1 MPTPEQMTPER
12 RSVSHS
18 PSPVWRPEEASAAWL
33 TDVLRDAGVIDV
45 QRVIEAAAEPV
56 GTGQM
61 ADSVRLRLT
70 YDVPA
75 SRAPATVVGKFTPAD
90 EMSRATAL
98 ALRTSEV
105 EVRFYQE
112 VAGTVG
118 VRTPRCYFAD
128 VDTASAAFVLVLQ
141 DMAPARQGDQMAG
154 CTVDEAALALDE
166 LARLHAPRWGDP
178 ALEHL
183 AWLERRDDDGGEGNG
198 ELLRIL
204 FEGFVDRYG
213 ADLDDGVIGVGRRLF
228 PRIHDYLRPRP
239 GPRTVQHA
247 DYRLDNLLFGTDP
260 RSPTVTV
267 VDWQT
272 VTLGPGPADVSYFLG
287 AGLMP
292 EQRRAHEEALVRDY
306 HQRLISGGVEGY
318 SWDDCMTGYR
328 RHAYAGYV
336 MAVGASMLVERT
348 VRGDEMFL
356 TMARRH
362 AAQVQDLDSESLLSA
377 D

>member
-1 MPTPEQMTPER
+1 MPTPEQKSPER

-18 PSPVWRPEEASAAWL
+18 TSPVWRPEEASAAWL
-33 TDVLRDAGVIDV
+33 TDVLRHAGVIDV
-45 QRVIEAAAEPV
+45 RRVVEVAAEPV

-75 SRAPATVVGKFTPAD
+75 SRAPATVVGKFPPAD

-128 VDTASAAFVLVLQ
+128 VDTASAAFALVLQ

-183 AWLERRDDDGGEGNG
+183 AWLERRDDD
-198 ELLRIL
+198 
-204 FEGFVDRYG
+204 D
-213 ADLDDGVIGVGRRLF
+213 
-228 PRIHDYLRPRP
+228 
-239 GPRTVQHA
+239 
-247 DYRLDNLLFGTDP
+247 
-260 RSPTVTV
+260 
-267 VDWQT
+267 
-272 VTLGPGPADVSYFLG
+272 
-287 AGLMP
+287 
-292 EQRRAHEEALVRDY
+292 
-306 HQRLISGGVEGY
+306 
-318 SWDDCMTGYR
+318 
-328 RHAYAGYV
+328 
-336 MAVGASMLVERT
+336 
-348 VRGDEMFL
+348 
-356 TMARRH
+356 
-362 AAQVQDLDSESLLSA
+362 
-377 D
+377 